1 MEIHMKVMLAG
12 QFVPEK
18 IEPMLPMFGQ
28 PKLDG
33 IRVYGED
40 GQAWTRSQKLV
51 RSEWVQKI
59 FAEAGPIMNG
69 LDGEIIAGD
78 PTAPD
83 AYRRTNS
90 SVMSYA
96 KPDDVTLH
104 VFDHWGH
111 EGNFTERLE
120 YLKSLKLP
128 DFCTIVPT
136 KLLHSLEEISEYEA
150 QLLAEG
156 HEGVILRN
164 PRGYYKEGRGTPTGG
179 ELIKLKQF
187 HDMEARI
194 TGFAEFMH
202 NGNEAGIDANGYME
216 RSSHK
221 ENLVPMDMLGAL
233 LAEGNWPDGTPYKVR
248 IGTGFDMSLRK
259 EIWDNQIDY
268 LGKLVKF
275 KYFPGGVKE
284 APRFPVFLGLR
295 DADDLTPAEPKKEEP
310 KLTQGE
316 LF

>member
-1 MEIHMKVMLAG
+1 MKVMLAG

-18 IEPMLPMFGQ
+18 VQGHLPVYGQ

-33 IRVYGED
+33 IRVYGEN

-51 RSEWVQKI
+51 RSEWVQQI

-78 PTAPD
+78 PTAKD

-96 KPDDVTLH
+96 KPDNVTLH

-111 EGNFTERLE
+111 EGNFEERFS
-120 YLKSLKLP
+120 YLQSLSLP

-156 HEGVILRN
+156 HEGVILRS
-164 PRGYYKEGRGTPTGG
+164 RQGYYKQGRASPTSG

-187 HDMEARI
+187 NDMEARI

-202 NGNEAGIDANGYME
+202 NANEAGIDANGYME

-221 ENLVPMDMLGAL
+221 ENLVPMDTLGAL
-233 LAEGNWPDGTPYKVR
+233 LAEGNWPDGTPFKVR
-248 IGTGFDMSLRK
+248 IGTGFDMALRK

-295 DADDLTPAEPKKEEP
+295 DADDLTPAEPKEETP
-310 KLTQGE
+310 VLKQGE

>member
-1 MEIHMKVMLAG
+1 MKVMLAG

-18 IEPMLPMFGQ
+18 IQAMLPMFGQ

-33 IRVYGED
+33 IRMYVENGE
-40 GQAWTRSQKLV
+40 AYTRSQKLV
-51 RSEWVQKI
+51 RSEWVQKLI
-59 FAEAGPIMNG
+59 SEAGPIMNG

-78 PTAPD
+78 PTAKD

-96 KPDDVTLH
+96 KPDDVTFH

-111 EGNFTERLE
+111 EGNFEERFE
-120 YLKSLKLP
+120 YLRSLDLP
-128 DFCTIVPT
+128 EFCKIVPT
-136 KLLHSLEEISEYEA
+136 KLLHSMEEISEYEA

-164 PRGYYKEGRGTPTGG
+164 PRGYYKQGRGTPTGG

-202 NGNEAGIDANGYME
+202 NANEADYNANGYME

-221 ENLVPMDMLGAL
+221 ENLVPMNTLGAL
-233 LAEGNWPDGTPYKVR
+233 LAEGKWPDGTPFKVR
-248 IGTGFDMSLRK
+248 IGTGFDMALRK

-295 DADDLTPAEPKKEEP
+295 DADDLTPAEPKEETAKP
-310 KLTQGE
+310 IQGE